1 MWWRIILQNFKTG
14 MECFGLKMDFLW
26 IYQVLV
32 IIFTLKII
40 FHLIFLGFSNSWTG
54 RTNSRESR
62 APRVKILKTQS
73 PTAQDGGLV
82 SRNYKDPYANVSGW
96 RGMIKRDPLDQR
108 PMTWIQPATIWNGT
122 PSGPSDPRSMDGVV
136 LTRDLTA
143 PVR

>member
-1 MWWRIILQNFKTG
+1 MWWRIILQNFRNWNG
-14 MECFGLKMDFLW
+14 MFWTKNGFSMNLSSSSNYFYIKN
-26 IYQVLV
+26 
-32 IIFTLKII
+32 
-40 FHLIFLGFSNSWTG
+40 HLPFNFSRFSNSWTG

-62 APRVKILKTQS
+62 GPRVKILKTQS
-73 PTAQDGGLV
+73 LTTQDGGLV

-96 RGMIKRDPLDQR
+96 RGMIKWDPLDQR
-108 PMTWIQPATIWNGT
+108 PMTRIQPATIWNGT